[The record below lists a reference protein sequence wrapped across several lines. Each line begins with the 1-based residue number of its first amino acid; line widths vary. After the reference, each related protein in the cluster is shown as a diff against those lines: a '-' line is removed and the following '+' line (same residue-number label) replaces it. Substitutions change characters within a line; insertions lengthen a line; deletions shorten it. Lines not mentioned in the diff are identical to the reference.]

1 MTQPLQ
7 ADFNQTVIPNNRL
20 LKKIE
25 QETGVNTNFCFQ
37 CSKCSAGCP
46 MSYAMDYPPAQL
58 IHAIRLGITDLV
70 FHSKTMWLCAS
81 CETCTTRCPQEVDIA
96 KVMDA
101 CKILAVEQNIK
112 PAVPRVH
119 YFNSAVLRNMKW
131 FGRVHE
137 LAAITDV
144 KMRSFEFSK
153 DLDLGIQ
160 LMLKGKFK
168 LFPSL
173 SLGRSAS
180 TIKIFSKSQ
189 RKETQQKHYEKSG
202 KQHREI
208 WLLSRLF
215 AAFHRSGV

>member
-7 ADFNQTVIPNNRL
+7 ADFNQTVIPNNHL

-70 FHSKTMWLCAS
+70 FHSKTMWMCAS
-81 CETCTTRCPQEVDIA
+81 CETCTTRCPQEVDIS

-101 CKILAVEQNIK
+101 CKILALKQNIK
-112 PAVPRVH
+112 PVIPRVNT
-119 YFNSAVLRNMKW
+119 FNNAVLRNMKW

-153 DLDLGIQ
+153 DVSLGIQ
-160 LMLKGKFK
+160 LIFKGKFK

-173 SLGRSAS
+173 SLGRSS
-180 TIKIFSKSQ
+180 SSLKIFSKSKKIEDQ
-189 RKETQQKHYEKSG
+189 RNNHE
-202 KQHREI
+202 
-208 WLLSRLF
+208 
-215 AAFHRSGV
+215 